1 MLKFHKVPEH
11 LRLSEKN
18 NIIEINYQKLFQ
30 DAAIAWQ
37 ENDYKPIQ
45 ISNRFLNIINKHRK
59 NR

>member
-1 MLKFHKVPEH
+1 M
-11 LRLSEKN
+11 
-18 NIIEINYQKLFQ
+18 EIDYQKLFQ

-37 ENDYKPIQ
+37 ENDYKPIH

>member
-1 MLKFHKVPEH
+1 M
-11 LRLSEKN
+11 
-18 NIIEINYQKLFQ
+18 EIDYQKLFQ